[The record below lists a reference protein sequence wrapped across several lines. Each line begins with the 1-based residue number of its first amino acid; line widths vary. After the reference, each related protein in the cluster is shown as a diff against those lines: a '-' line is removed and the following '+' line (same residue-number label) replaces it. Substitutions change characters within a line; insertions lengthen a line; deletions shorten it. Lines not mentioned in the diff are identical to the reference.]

1 MGLIGSIVGGLASTV
16 GGIFAGKAANKGYNQ
31 AISSYEDRMK
41 QLQAHR
47 DRLYYQDPTQTAENQ
62 AAVTQARELLNEQA
76 RNAAAVAA
84 VAGGTD
90 ESIASQKAAAAKAV
104 GNMMQQQAV
113 QGAAGRE
120 RVWENADR
128 QLTQMNNYIAQTKLN
143 KGLSKAQ
150 AISQAA
156 GGLAGAA
163 NGLDFGTLKLK
174 NGKLLD
180 L

>member
-41 QLQAHR
+41 QLQDHR
-47 DRLYYQDPTQTAENQ
+47 DMLYYQDPTQTAENQ

-76 RNAAAVAA
+76 QNAAAVSA
-84 VAGGTD
+84 VAGGTP
-90 ESIASQKAAAAKAV
+90 ESIAMQKAATTKAI

-113 QGAAGRE
+113 QGAANRE
-120 RVWENADR
+120 RIWDNADR
-128 QLTQMNNYIAQTKLN
+128 QITQMNNYIAQTKLN

-150 AISQAA
+150 NISQIA
-156 GGLAGAA
+156 GGLASSA
-163 NGLDFGTLKLK
+163 NATDFGTLKLR

>member
-84 VAGGTD
+84 VAGG
-90 ESIASQKAAAAKAV
+90 SIASQKAAAAKAV